1 MLILSILQVCSFWFG
16 CRQRVHPTLQRVH
29 PTLHKHTGSRVPPLH
44 QYMDQTTRAHLAVPR
59 AEHPVGNTLVENRKV
74 SCCRRAAAGGRLLAT
89 CSNVRN
95 SWRQTSALRNP
106 RIPLQLLALTMPCVY
121 FSLSTLPCVD
131 SGTDA
136 LEIAARQCWIEPSS
150 SISRPSARDLR
161 GSGICA
167 AGVASLFTV
176 ISSGFG

>member
-1 MLILSILQVCSFWFG
+1 MSI
-16 CRQRVHPTLQRVH
+16 
-29 PTLHKHTGSRVPPLH
+29 PPCIN
-44 QYMDQTTRAHLAVPR
+44 TRDPACHLYTNIWIKRPARIALAVPR
-59 AEHPVGNTLVENRKV
+59 AEPSRASEHPVGNTLENREV